1 MHARK
6 PDLERA
12 LGSLGVVASDE
23 LSLRE
28 TLQSALGEVIGLL
41 DQYFSYRDPIAI
53 LSEIARRVELDGQ
66 DALVEL
72 RSKFGGM
79 GSLNNFYL
87 HGNPSGT
94 LSASERAEINAL
106 YQGSAGRTS

>member
-1 MHARK
+1 M
-6 PDLERA
+6 
-12 LGSLGVVASDE
+12 ASDE
-23 LSLRE
+23 ASLRE
-28 TLQSALGEVIGLL
+28 NLQAALGEVIGLL
-41 DQYFSYRDPIAI
+41 DRYLSYRDPIAV

-79 GSLNNFYL
+79 GSLNDFYL
-87 HGNPSGT
+87 DGNPWGT

-106 YQGSAGRTS
+106 YQQAKERVHENLTLLLTT